1 MKSSRLFLTVFAA
14 LAITACSND
23 NELTG
28 EQPGNSNENVSDA
41 YAAFSISIPNTSV
54 TRAAMTRTDPGTT
67 AENGVKSLHVF
78 IYDAES
84 PFTPTVAQFTVADGS
99 LKQETSGSSKWV
111 TNKAVRVKKVDK
123 YIFAGINLTPE
134 IVSYITT
141 NGYGAFNYKAFEQAT
156 AILADA
162 TNGFVMFN
170 DTYPALTPA
179 ASLSDNESD
188 ASANHIS
195 ISVERVVAKAAVFQ
209 GQNYVVNGGGQ
220 MTNLTYGWRNLNKK
234 FYFIQDGRDNL
245 IKDYNWDSFS
255 PTDFTRGTDA
265 LPVYNYGATASAFSY
280 ASENAFQFVKATSV
294 VDGAT
299 FLSVSGVFTPQKV
312 VSTALP
318 TPAEFTDFELV
329 NNPNAAG
336 STFYIVRTSD
346 GIANYFADGTIAQ
359 KFADLCI
366 AGAAGMPTLAKV
378 PYTLVDNTYTNGMCY
393 YHIFVNGKAVAPQA
407 PYNIYRN
414 QYFKVT
420 VNSIQAPGNP
430 SDNFDDGEVITPDAW
445 IGVDIEVNPWE
456 VIEEDHDL

>member
-1 MKSSRLFLTVFAA
+1 MKTSRLFLAIFAA
-14 LAITACSND
+14 LAMTACSND
-23 NELTG
+23 NEPDSR
-28 EQPGNSNENVSDA
+28 EPGNSNENAADA
-41 YAAFSISIPNTSV
+41 YAAFSIRIPTTSMTKAV
-54 TRAAMTRTDPGTT
+54 MTRSDPGIT
-67 AENGVKSLHVF
+67 AENDVKSLHVF
-78 IYDAES
+78 IYDAKS

-111 TNKAVRVKKVDK
+111 TNKAIRVEKVDK

-134 IVSYITT
+134 IVNYITT

-156 AILADA
+156 SMLVDG

-188 ASANHIS
+188 ANATPIS
-195 ISVERVVAKAAVFQ
+195 IPVERVVAKAAVFK
-209 GQNYVVNGGGQ
+209 GQNFVVNGGGE
-220 MTNLTYGWRNLNKK
+220 MTNLTYGWRNLNNK

-255 PTDFTRGTDA
+255 STDFARGTDA
-265 LPVYNYGATASAFSY
+265 LPVYDYGATASAFSY
-280 ASENAFQFVKATSV
+280 ASENAFQFVEATSV
-294 VDGAT
+294 VDEAT
-299 FLSVSGVFTPQKV
+299 FLSVSGVFTPAKV
-312 VSTALP
+312 VSTDLP
-318 TPAEFTDFELV
+318 DPTAFADFKIV
-329 NNPNAAG
+329 DNPNAAG
-336 STFYIVRTSD
+336 STFYVVRTSD
-346 GIANYFADGTIAQ
+346 GIANYFADETIAV

-366 AGAAGMPTLAKV
+366 AGATGMPTLSQT
-378 PYTLVDNTYTNGMCY
+378 PYELASNTYTNGMCY
-393 YHIFVNGKAVAPQA
+393 FHIFVNGKATAPQA

-414 QYFKVT
+414 QYFKAT

-430 SDNFDDGEVITPDAW
+430 SDNFDNGEVITPDAW